1 MQTAARRRK
10 MKMTTRKEQ
19 LYNTMLKF
27 EETFFP
33 NSLRNRLSEMDAE
46 ARSLRTGLTK
56 ESAAKIRR
64 RLILKQT
71 RSA

>member
-1 MQTAARRRK
+1 
-10 MKMTTRKEQ
+10 MKTTTRKEQ

-33 NSLRNRLSEMDAE
+33 NSLRNQLSEMDAE
-46 ARSLRTGLTK
+46 ARSLRVDPEK
-56 ESAAKIRR
+56 ESLGKIRR

>member
-1 MQTAARRRK
+1 

-33 NSLRNRLSEMDAE
+33 ESLKNRLSGTDADS
-46 ARSLRTGLTK
+46 RSLRVDPEK
-56 ESAAKIRR
+56 ESLGKIRR